1 VRFLLDQH
9 IDARI
14 LFYLSERG
22 HDVTRVARHYPA
34 GLPDRD
40 ILATAYREQ
49 RILVTH
55 DRDFG
60 ELVFVHLLPHAGV
73 ILLRLGPL
81 VPLATTTSRLDH
93 VLSQHAH
100 ELDQFV
106 VVTHNLVRVRR

>member
-14 LFYLSERG
+14 LLYLSEHG
-22 HDVTRVARHYPA
+22 HDVTRVAMHYPA

-40 ILATAYREQ
+40 ILAIAYREQ
-49 RILVTH
+49 RILVTQ

-73 ILLRLGPL
+73 ILLRFGPL
-81 VPLATTTSRLDH
+81 VPLATVITRLDH
-93 VLSQHAH
+93 VLSQHTH
-100 ELDQFV
+100 ELEQFV
-106 VVTHNLVRVRR
+106 VVTQNLVRVRR

>member
-1 VRFLLDQH
+1 MRFLLDQH

-14 LFYLSERG
+14 LPHLSERG

-34 GLPDRD
+34 GLSDRD
-40 ILATAYREQ
+40 ILGIAYREQ
-49 RILVTH
+49 RILITH

-60 ELVFVHLLPHAGV
+60 ELVFVQLLPHAGV

-81 VPLATTTSRLDH
+81 VPLVTATTRLNHD
-93 VLSQHAH
+93 LSQHTP

-106 VVTHNLVRVRR
+106 VVTHSLARVRR

>member
-1 VRFLLDQH
+1 MRFLLDQH
-9 IDARI
+9 IDARF
-14 LFYLSERG
+14 LLYLSEQG

-49 RILVTH
+49 RILVTQ

-60 ELVFVHLLPHAGV
+60 ELVFVRLLPYAGV

-81 VPLATTTSRLDH
+81 VPLTTVITRLDH
-93 VLSQHAH
+93 VLSQHTH

-106 VVTHNLVRVRR
+106 VVTHNLVQVRR

>member
-14 LFYLSERG
+14 LLYLSEQG

-34 GLPDRD
+34 GLPDRE
-40 ILATAYREQ
+40 ILATAYRER
-49 RILVTH
+49 RILVTQ

-81 VPLATTTSRLDH
+81 VPLTTVITRLDH
-93 VLSQHAH
+93 LLSQHTH

-106 VVTHNLVRVRR
+106 VVTHNLVLVRR